1 MNLKVPS
8 IKAPSSLKM
17 TLVLETL
24 DSGHVAASIL
34 ELPQYRVE
42 AETRESAIAQ
52 VQEQANDWLNR
63 IELLPFEVSAEKLE
77 MSPWVEFAGMFEND
91 PDFAVIAAAMRA
103 ERSMDDDS
111 EVDPSVYAI
120 ED

>member
-1 MNLKVPS
+1 
-8 IKAPSSLKM
+8 
-17 TLVLETL
+17 
-24 DSGHVAASIL
+24 
-34 ELPQYRVE
+34 
-42 AETRESAIAQ
+42 
-52 VQEQANDWLNR
+52 
-63 IELLPFEVSAEKLE
+63 
-77 MSPWVEFAGMFEND
+77 MFEND